1 MRLFPFYSTHSI
13 STSSFIFFE
22 EENIFFLIKM
32 TESLGKVLNFKNL
45 AAIYRAN
52 TRDIYLG
59 IENKSS

>member
-1 MRLFPFYSTHSI
+1 
-13 STSSFIFFE
+13 
-22 EENIFFLIKM
+22 M